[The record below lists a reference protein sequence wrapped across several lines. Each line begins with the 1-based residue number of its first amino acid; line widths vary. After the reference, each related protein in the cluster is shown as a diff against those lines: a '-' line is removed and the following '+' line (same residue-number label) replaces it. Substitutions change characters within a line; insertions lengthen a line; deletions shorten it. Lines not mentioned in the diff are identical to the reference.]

1 VEYVTVSAKIDKELR
16 KKLAELSIKPSEV
29 IKRALIEEVERRTR
43 EELRKKVE
51 RASVIIA
58 KAGRNNWVRAIR
70 ESRSEA

>member
-1 VEYVTVSAKIDKELR
+1 VEYVTVSVKIDKELR

-58 KAGRNNWVRAIR
+58 KARRNYWVRAIR